1 MGRGAGTLTQAQR
14 RAQIAVRARSHPREK
29 LTNLLHHL
37 TPELIAQCLNA
48 IPRQSA
54 TGVDEMTVDEV
65 KANLSWLLPPILEA
79 IHQGRYQ
86 APPVRRVYIPK
97 PDGRKRPLGIPTVLD
112 RAIQAAMAQI
122 LNQVYEQDFTD
133 SSFGYR
139 QGRGCH
145 NALATLGMLIYEQK
159 MLTALE
165 VDIRDFFGTIDH
177 RWMVRFLEHRIGDPR
192 VIKLIKAWLKAGV
205 MDQGAVTE
213 PEQGTP
219 QGGSISPLMANVYLH
234 YVLDLWWEK
243 KIQPKLAAKA
253 ALVRYC
259 DDFVL
264 LFKSAQDAHTVY
276 HLLKARLAQF
286 GLQVADEKTHMTD
299 LGPKNPAE
307 GNRRRK
313 IDFLGFT
320 IYRTRTRRKTGYKI
334 VYRTQAKRFARSK
347 KAMRWRL
354 RQMMHDGL
362 EAQAAYLRAVLR
374 GHFNYYGLAGNSH
387 RLQRFWN
394 EARKAWRFC
403 LSRRSQRGQYS
414 WQQMKQKVFERYPLP
429 QPRIRIGYRQL
440 GSYAIGL

>member
-1 MGRGAGTLTQAQR
+1 
-14 RAQIAVRARSHPREK
+14 
-29 LTNLLHHL
+29 
-37 TPELIAQCLNA
+37 
-48 IPRQSA
+48 
-54 TGVDEMTVDEV
+54 MTADKV

-79 IHQGRYQ
+79 IHQGCYQ

-122 LNQVYEQDFTD
+122 LNQIYEQDFMD
-133 SSFGYR
+133 SSFGFR

-177 RWMVRFLEHRIGDPR
+177 QWMVRFLEHRIGDRR

-219 QGGSISPLMANVYLH
+219 QGGSISPLLANIYLH

-243 KIQPKLAAKA
+243 KVLPKLAAKA

-264 LFKSAQDAHTVY
+264 LFKSAQDAHSV
-276 HLLKARLAQF
+276 HQLLKARLEQF
-286 GLQVADEKTHMTD
+286 ELQVADEKTHMTD
-299 LGPKNPAE
+299 LGPKNPGE
-307 GNRRRK
+307 GNRRRR
-313 IDFLGFT
+313 IDFLGLT

-334 VYRTQAKRFARSK
+334 VYCTQSKRFARSK

-362 EAQAAYLRAVLR
+362 EAQAAYLRAMLR

-414 WQQMKQKVFERYPLP
+414 WRQMKQKVFEQYPLP
-429 QPRIRIGYRQL
+429 LPRIRIGYRQL